1 MPTNTDLDHRLQLR
15 LPKNTVA
22 DIDDVIATI
31 PQLCGYNR
39 CRFIRAAVQYAL
51 ASIVEENKMKKKQ
64 TELTEEMQNTDG
76 SEEGDFQNET

>member
-1 MPTNTDLDHRLQLR
+1 MPTTTDLDHRLQLR

-22 DIDDVIATI
+22 EIDDVIATV

-51 ASIVEENKMKKKQ
+51 ASI
-64 TELTEEMQNTDG
+64 
-76 SEEGDFQNET
+76 SEEASHHRPLEMPTVHELPD

>member
-39 CRFIRAAVQYAL
+39 CRFIRCAVQYAL
-51 ASIVEENKMKKKQ
+51 ASI
-64 TELTEEMQNTDG
+64 
-76 SEEGDFQNET
+76 SEEASPNQNEPGGQKPNEEKTN